1 MDRLGRGGHMDIA
14 GAQLKDV
21 SLKEA
26 YKMVQD
32 IILDYLE
39 EEE

>member
-1 MDRLGRGGHMDIA
+1 MDIA